1 MFLQSC
7 ICVESCQSQQ
17 PEISVWCWCSCF
29 CVCVC
34 FPTGH
39 PSCLK
44 FSPELTARV
53 KALWWQCIEC
63 KTCSSCQDQG
73 KNAVSGG
80 TNMADWQPDRRH
92 PLSALLFTFSV
103 RWADLRHRAI
113 PLVSLLRRAK
123 RGGVWWNNLFWMS
136 QSVRPNSQVFLHI
149 RVAVL
154 MGSSVWIFRYFFLLS
169 HALLC
174 RV

>member
-1 MFLQSC
+1 MHLCRELSVTATRNQCVMLMQLFLCLCVFSYRPPVLPQVFPRAHGTSQSS
-7 ICVESCQSQQ
+7 VVAVHRMQDLQQ
-17 PEISVWCWCSCF
+17 LSGSGEECGEWRNKH
-29 CVCVC
+29 
-34 FPTGH
+34 GR
-39 PSCLK
+39 LAARQAA
-44 FSPELTARV
+44 SPQR
-53 KALWWQCIEC
+53 
-63 KTCSSCQDQG
+63 
-73 KNAVSGG
+73 
-80 TNMADWQPDRRH
+80 
-92 PLSALLFTFSV
+92 ALLFTFSV